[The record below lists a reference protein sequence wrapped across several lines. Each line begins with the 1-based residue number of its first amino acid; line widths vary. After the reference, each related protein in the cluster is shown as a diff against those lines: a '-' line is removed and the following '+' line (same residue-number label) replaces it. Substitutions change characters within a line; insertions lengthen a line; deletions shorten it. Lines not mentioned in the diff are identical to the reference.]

1 MKKKIEVLIVDDSIF
16 FREALNMQL
25 SRDPDLIV
33 VGEAQDA
40 AEAIVKIEALK
51 PDVITLDVE
60 MPGMN
65 GIEFL
70 RRVMPSY
77 AIPVVVVSSVNSCV
91 FDALSAGALDFVA
104 KPDTRARIGYDLFIN
119 ELKVKIKVAS
129 TANRSILKAMTNGPE
144 APASSAKQPGI
155 IAIGASTGGTE
166 AIYEVVKELPRNIPG
181 IVVVQHMPPV
191 FTRMYAERL
200 NNSCILEAK
209 EAENGDRIYPG
220 RMLVAPGDF
229 QLRVKKGPGGYF
241 VECTKEEK
249 VSGHCP
255 SVDVLFQSV
264 ADKAEGDA
272 IGILLT
278 GMGSDGAKGLLE
290 MRRKGS
296 ITIGQD
302 ESTSVV
308 YGMPRVAYEIG
319 AVGKQLPL
327 SKISAEIMRILHIV
341 QS

>member
-70 RRVMPSY
+70 RRVMPRY

-129 TANRSILKAMTNGPE
+129 TANRSILKTMTNGPE

-290 MRRKGS
+290 MRRKGA

-327 SKISAEIMRILHIV
+327 GKISAEIMRILHIV

>member
-16 FREALNMQL
+16 FREALSMQL
-25 SRDPDLIV
+25 SRDPDLVV

-40 AEAIVKIEALK
+40 ADAIVKIEALK
-51 PDVITLDVE
+51 PDVVTLDVE

-70 RRVMPSY
+70 RRVMPRY

-104 KPDTRARIGYDLFIN
+104 KPDIRARIGYDLFIN
-119 ELKVKIKVAS
+119 ELKVKVKVAS
-129 TANRSILKAMTNGPE
+129 TANRSILKTMTSAAE
-144 APASSAKQPGI
+144 AAPKPSVKQPGI
-155 IAIGASTGGTE
+155 IVIGASTGGTE
-166 AIYEVVKELPRNIPG
+166 AIYEVVKALPRNVPG

-209 EAENGDRIYPG
+209 EAENGDRVYPG

-229 QLRVKKGPGGYF
+229 QLRVRKSAGGYF
-241 VECTKEEK
+241 VEITKEEK

-255 SVDVLFQSV
+255 SVDVLFHSV

-272 IGILLT
+272 IGVLLT

-290 MRRKGS
+290 MKKKGA

-302 ESTSVV
+302 ETTSVV
-308 YGMPRVAYEIG
+308 YGMPKVAYDIG

-327 SKISAEIMRILHIV
+327 NRISAEILRILNV
-341 QS
+341 R